1 MDSYKVQFSDIAGT
15 QLDAYIVYIQY
26 ELMNDQAAAS
36 VWSDF
41 AETSKELEKV
51 AGSLKFCDTPEL
63 RERGY
68 RKIRFLHHRYVM
80 LYKIVDGVVRVDGIY
95 HELQDY
101 EHIFTEML
109 K

>member
-15 QLDAYIVYIQY
+15 QLDAYIDYIQY

-51 AGSLKFCDTPEL
+51 AGSLKFL
-63 RERGY
+63 
-68 RKIRFLHHRYVM
+68 
-80 LYKIVDGVVRVDGIY
+80 
-95 HELQDY
+95 
-101 EHIFTEML
+101 
-109 K
+109 